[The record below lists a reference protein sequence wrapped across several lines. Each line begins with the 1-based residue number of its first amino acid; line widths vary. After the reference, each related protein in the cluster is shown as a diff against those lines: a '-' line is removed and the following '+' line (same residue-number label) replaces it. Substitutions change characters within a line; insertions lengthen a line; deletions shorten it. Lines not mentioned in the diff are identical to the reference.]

1 MLSETAARQFADH
14 WIQAWNSHDL
24 DDIMSHYAAEV
35 VLTSPT
41 AAKLLVDSSGTIKGK
56 EAVRNYFEKGLQA
69 FPNLNFELL
78 DVMWGISSVVLY
90 YLNQKGSKTG
100 EFMEF
105 DANQKIARVRKL
117 HLSFVERR
125 SWHVDRRGN
134 HEFVRQN
141 LCVQTGRSPL

>member
-24 DDIMSHYAAEV
+24 DDI

-41 AAKLLVDSSGTIKGK
+41 AANLLVDSSGTIKGK

-105 DANQKIARVRKL
+105 DANQKVVRV
-117 HLSFVERR
+117 VA
-125 SWHVDRRGN
+125 N
-134 HEFVRQN
+134 Y
-141 LCVQTGRSPL
+141 T

>member
-1 MLSETAARQFADH
+1 MLTILAKVEAMLSEADARQFADH
-14 WIQAWNSHDL
+14 WIRAWNSHDL

-41 AAKLLVDSSGTIKGK
+41 AAKLLTDSSGTVKGK
-56 EAVRNYFEKGLQA
+56 EAVRNYFKKGLDA

-90 YLNQKGSKTG
+90 YVNQKGSKTG

-105 DANQKIARVRKL
+105 DANQKVARV
-117 HLSFVERR
+117 VA
-125 SWHVDRRGN
+125 N
-134 HEFVRQN
+134 Y
-141 LCVQTGRSPL
+141 T

>member
-1 MLSETAARQFADH
+1 MLSETDARQFADH

-105 DANQKIARVRKL
+105 DANQKIARV
-117 HLSFVERR
+117 VA
-125 SWHVDRRGN
+125 N
-134 HEFVRQN
+134 Y
-141 LCVQTGRSPL
+141 T